1 MPESYVVIDQ
11 TDETLPQSG
20 MRFSWAFAARLIVA
34 LAILCYLGYRLDW
47 TELGRLLST
56 IQLGWITVAALLFGL
71 TIVGASLRWQLLLRV
86 QGLGLPLRDVFKLTL
101 VGQFFNCFL
110 LGAAGGDLVKIW
122 YVIRYVPHSRSRAA
136 LSIVADRAM
145 GLIVLLCFALFSLLY
160 FFRQLDGNPRVALL
174 VGSIAACAMLLMA
187 ATLLFLCAS
196 EERLVDLVLPR
207 RLGTPSSKLRLSIV
221 IAGVR
226 AHFEHPALLLAA
238 GALSVL
244 VHLLVFA
251 GAQCIARAIEFP
263 ADFVQ
268 IMAGVS
274 VAVCI
279 SSIPISLGGHGVR
292 EGAFVLVFSALGVVS
307 ATHGAGVGQEAAVLF
322 SLLFFSLFAIWGLPG
337 GWLYLI
343 GKRAGL

>member
-1 MPESYVVIDQ
+1 MPESCVVSDP
-11 TDETLPQSG
+11 TEETLPRSG
-20 MRFSWAFAARLIVA
+20 MRCSWAVAVRLNVA
-34 LAILCYLGYRLDW
+34 LAILGYLGYRLDW
-47 TELGRLLST
+47 SELGRMLSA
-56 IQLGWITVAALLFGL
+56 IQFGWIAVAAVFFGL
-71 TIVGASLRWQLLLRV
+71 TFIGATLRWQLLLRL
-86 QGLGLPLRDVFKLTL
+86 QGLGLPFRDIFKLTL

-122 YVIRYVPHSRSRAA
+122 YVIRDVPHSRSRAA
-136 LSIVADRAM
+136 LSILADRAL

-160 FFRQLDGNPRVALL
+160 FFRQLDDNSSVTVL
-174 VGSIAACAMLLMA
+174 VGSIATCVMMFLL
-187 ATLLFLCAS
+187 ATLILLRTP
-196 EERLVDLVLPR
+196 EQRLVDLVLPR
-207 RLGTPSSKLRLSIV
+207 RISTPSRKLRMSVL

-238 GALSVL
+238 GLLSVL

-251 GAQCIARAIEFP
+251 GSQCIAHAIEFP
-263 ADFVQ
+263 ADFTEIV
-268 IMAGVS
+268 AAVS

-292 EGAFVLVFSALGVVS
+292 EGAFVLVFTALGVVS
-307 ATHGAGVGQEAAVLF
+307 ATHGAGAGQEAAVLF

-343 GKRAGL
+343 GRRTRL